1 MLKNIIST
9 QLLVLFFVI
18 IFSISC
24 DNNNMPASREFEF
37 AIAIHGGAG
46 TILKE
51 NMTPEIETEYRTKLS
66 ESLKTGYEILANG
79 GTSLDAVVASIKI
92 MEDSPLFNAGKGA
105 VFNHNGLNELDA
117 SIMDGK
123 SLKAGAV
130 GAVRNIK
137 NPIDLARI
145 VMDETKHVMLIGEA
159 ANLLAEE
166 HGITLVPDEYF
177 FTDRRWQSLQNAL
190 NAESKKD
197 ISSSSFKSDNYFGTV
212 GVVALDSE
220 GNLAAGT
227 STGGLT
233 NKMYGRVGDS
243 PIIGAGTYAN
253 NRTCAVSGTG
263 IGEYF
268 MRGLIA
274 YDVSA
279 LMEYKHMNV
288 HEASSE
294 VITNKLTR
302 AGGTGGII
310 AMDYNGN
317 VSMTFNTEGMYRGY
331 YQQGEELIVKIFK
344 KK

>member
-1 MLKNIIST
+1 MLKNILST
-9 QLLVLFFVI
+9 QLSVLFFI
-18 IFSISC
+18 IFISISC
-24 DNNNMPASREFEF
+24 NNSNMPASREFEF

-51 NMTPEIETEYRTKLS
+51 NMTPEVEAEYRAKLS
-66 ESLKTGYEILANG
+66 ESLKTGYDILANG
-79 GTSLDAVVASIKI
+79 GTSLDAVVATIKI

-123 SLKAGAV
+123 ILKAGAV

-137 NPIDLARI
+137 NPIELARL
-145 VMDETKHVMLIGEA
+145 VMDKTEHVMLIGNG

-166 HGITLVPDEYF
+166 HGIRLVPDKYF
-177 FTDRRWQSLQNAL
+177 FTDRRWKSLQKAL
-190 NAESKKD
+190 DAESKKD
-197 ISSSSFKSDNYFGTV
+197 VSSGSFKPDNYIGTV
-212 GVVALDSE
+212 GAVALDSE

-253 NRTCAVSGTG
+253 NKTCAVSGTG

-279 LMEYKHMNV
+279 LMEYKHMNIR
-288 HEASSE
+288 EASSE
-294 VITNKLTR
+294 VITKKLTR

-310 AMDYNGN
+310 AIDYNGN

-331 YQQGEELIVKIFK
+331 YRQGEEPIVQIFK

>member
-1 MLKNIIST
+1 MKNKIYLIHVSVLLII
-9 QLLVLFFVI
+9 I

-24 DNNNMPASREFEF
+24 SKDDFSISREFEF

-46 TILKE
+46 TILRE
-51 NMTPEIETEYRTKLS
+51 NMSPEIEAEYRAILS
-66 ESLKTGYEILANG
+66 ESLKAGYEILANE
-79 GTSLDAVVASIKI
+79 GTSLDAVVAAITI

-105 VFNHNGLNELDA
+105 VFTHNGLNELDA
-117 SIMDGK
+117 SIMDGRT
-123 SLKAGAV
+123 LKAGAV

-137 NPIDLARI
+137 NPIELARL
-145 VMDETKHVMLIGEA
+145 VMDKTEHVMLIGNGA
-159 ANLLAEE
+159 KLLAQE
-166 HGITLVPDEYF
+166 HGIGLVPDEYF
-177 FTDRRWQSLQNAL
+177 FTERRWKSLQNVL
-190 NAESKKD
+190 DAESKND
-197 ISSSSFKSDNYFGTV
+197 LSSSSIKLDNYFGTT
-212 GVVALDSE
+212 GAVALDSE

-253 NRTCAVSGTG
+253 NNSCAVSGTG

-279 LMEYKHMNV
+279 LMEYKDMNV
-288 HEASSE
+288 HEAASE
-294 VITNKLTR
+294 VITNKLTK
-302 AGGTGGII
+302 AGGTGGVI

-317 VSMTFNTEGMYRGY
+317 VSMTFNTDGMYRGY
-331 YQQGEELIVKIFK
+331 YRQGEKPIVRIFK
-344 KK
+344 KN

>member
-1 MLKNIIST
+1 MIKLSNQLKSMLLFIIILS
-9 QLLVLFFVI
+9 
-18 IFSISC
+18 FSC
-24 DNNNMPASREFEF
+24 GNMPASKEYEF

-51 NMTPEIETEYRTKLS
+51 NMTSEVEAQYRTKLS
-66 ESLKTGYEILANG
+66 EALKTGYAILENG
-79 GTSLDAVVASIKI
+79 GTSLDAVTATINI

-105 VFNHNGLNELDA
+105 VFTHNGLNELDA

-123 SLKAGAV
+123 TLKAGAV

-137 NPIDLARI
+137 NPINLART

-166 HGITLVPDEYF
+166 YGIELAPDDYF
-177 FTDRRWQSLQNAL
+177 FTNRRWKSLQKAL
-190 NAESKKD
+190 KAESKKD
-197 ISSSSFKSDNYFGTV
+197 LSSNSNNPDNYFGTV
-212 GVVALDSE
+212 GVVALDQN

-253 NRTCAVSGTG
+253 NNTCAVSGTG
-263 IGEYF
+263 KGEYF

-279 LMEYKHMNV
+279 LMEYKNMNV
-288 HEASSE
+288 HEAATE
-294 VITNKLTR
+294 VITNKLTK

-331 YQQGEELIVKIFK
+331 YRQGEEPIVRIFK